1 MCRTWFLLVLF
12 FVTTSLSIKAQQQ
25 PAGNLV
31 IVGGGLE
38 ANNKS
43 VFEQMIF
50 LAGGPGKAVFAV
62 IPSAGGAPVQSF
74 AYFKSELVYYG
85 VSPEKILLIPIA
97 LMDDDSTLDV
107 NEAEWKDNG
116 NDPKWAGLIRQ
127 CSAVWFT
134 GGDQLRTTRALFLPD
149 GKPTPVLQAVWEVYN
164 KGGVIGGTSAGA
176 AIMSETMI
184 GAGTSMG
191 ALQHGVVKNYTGDEF
206 PEDEGVLITRG
217 LGFFPGGM
225 VDQHFLVR
233 ARFGRLA
240 VALLNEKIPGNLAFG
255 VDENTAILYNSPQNR
270 FTVAGASGVII
281 LDGRNATLDQQGPL
295 SSIHNLF
302 VSYLEEN
309 DQFDLTTGRVIPAPG
324 KEPVVPSKEH
334 PSHYSGQSG
343 ILSGTPD
350 TFREL
355 LIAPLLDPE
364 YSDTLHNLNFT
375 GGDKAFRVSLS
386 RSATSAG
393 FFSKKGQNRQFTL
406 TGIRMDIVPVRVS
419 VTPINTLN

>member
-1 MCRTWFLLVLF
+1 MCRTWSVLVLF
-12 FVTTSLSIKAQQQ
+12 VFITSFSVKAQQR
-25 PAGNLV
+25 PAGSLV

-43 VFEQMIF
+43 VFEQMIL
-50 LAGGPGKAVFAV
+50 LAGGPEKAVFAV

-85 VSPEKILLIPIA
+85 VSPEKIHLIPIA
-97 LMDDDSTLDV
+97 VMDDDSTLEV

-116 NDPKWAGLIRQ
+116 NDLKWAGLIRQ

-134 GGDQLRTTRALFLPD
+134 GGDQLRTTRALYLPD
-149 GKPTPVLQAVWEVYN
+149 GSSTPVLKAVWDVYN

-191 ALQHGVVKNYTGDEF
+191 ALQHGVVKNYTGDDF
-206 PEDEGVLITRG
+206 PEDDGVLITRG
-217 LGFFPGGM
+217 LGFFPGGI

-233 ARFGRLA
+233 ARIGRLA

-270 FTVAGASGVII
+270 FTVAGASGILI
-281 LDGRNATLDQQGPL
+281 LDGANATLDHQGPL
-295 SSIHNLF
+295 ASIYNIS

-309 DQFDLTTGRVIPAPG
+309 DQFDLTTGKVIPAPG

-334 PSHYSGQSG
+334 PFHYSGQTG

-355 LIAPLLDPE
+355 LIEPLLDPE

-375 GGDKAFRVSLS
+375 GSELAFRVSLS

-393 FFSKKGQNRQFTL
+393 FSSKNGHNRQYTL

-419 VTPINTLN
+419 VTPVNTLN